1 VLVGDSLPVDGGRVV
16 ANLAQADEAGPAVD
30 SFALPPG
37 RSAYVRAAGVSG
49 EGAATGALY
58 LVNDFGVVYGI
69 RDQDA
74 AQRLGLTTPPVPAP
88 WPLLAQL
95 PRGPELSVQGAS
107 VGRDSVGPT
116 S

>member
-1 VLVGDSLPVDGGRVV
+1 MAIAPSWNWRRPMRR
-16 ANLAQADEAGPAVD
+16 GPAVD
-30 SFALPPG
+30 SFVLPPG

-58 LVNDFGVVYGI
+58 LVNDFGVVFGI
-69 RDQDA
+69 RDEDA

-95 PRGPELSVQGAS
+95 PRGPELSVQSAS

>member
-1 VLVGDSLPVDGGRVV
+1 MGDSLPVDGDRAVV
-16 ANLAQADEAGPAVD
+16 ELAQADEAGPGVD
-30 SFALPPG
+30 SFAMPPG

-58 LVNDFGVVYGI
+58 LVNDSGVVFGI
-69 RDQDA
+69 RDEDA
-74 AQRLGLTTPPVPAP
+74 ARRLGLASPAVPAP

-95 PRGPELSVQGAS
+95 PRGPELSVQSAS

-116 S
+116 P

>member
-1 VLVGDSLPVDGGRVV
+1 VGDALPVDGDRAVV
-16 ANLAQADEAGPAVD
+16 ALAQADEAGPGVD
-30 SFALPPG
+30 SFAMPPG

-58 LVNDFGVVYGI
+58 FVNDSGVVFGI
-69 RDQDA
+69 RDEDA
-74 AQRLGLTTPPVPAP
+74 ARRIGLTTPAVPAP

-95 PRGPELSVQGAS
+95 PRGPELSVQSAS

-116 S
+116 P